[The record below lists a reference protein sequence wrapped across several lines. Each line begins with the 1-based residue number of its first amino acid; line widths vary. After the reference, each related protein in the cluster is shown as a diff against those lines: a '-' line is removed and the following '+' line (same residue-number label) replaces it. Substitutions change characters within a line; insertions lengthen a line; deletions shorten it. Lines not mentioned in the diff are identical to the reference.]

1 MDATERKPPDN
12 ETRWQRA
19 NRLGRASVQVLRS
32 DRRLLFFPA
41 FSALVNVFVG
51 GLSFALA
58 DNLVGSRGHSRTLLL
73 VGALIASYPATFV
86 GIFAGVALAAMLHSK
101 LDGQPVSVREGWRA
115 ARSRTRIIL
124 GWTVLVCTVGAVLRV
139 AEEYLPL
146 GGKIAAL
153 LLDLSWSLAT
163 LFAVPVIA
171 YEDLGPRDTLRRSAQ
186 LFRERWGEQ
195 TAGAVAIGASYALL
209 AVPGVLLIG
218 AGLADGGA
226 GGVLLVALGGAL
238 ILAVQAY
245 TISLGQVYRVYL
257 YRSALHPEAS
267 LPGPFSQADLDDPFH
282 KRRRRWWQG
291 SR

>member
-1 MDATERKPPDN
+1 MGATEPTAPSN

-19 NRLGRASVQVLRS
+19 NRLGRASFEVLRS
-32 DRRLLFFPA
+32 DRRLLIFPA
-41 FSALVNVFVG
+41 CSALVNVLVG

-58 DNLVGSRGHSRTLLL
+58 DGLVGSRGHSRTLIL
-73 VGALIASYPATFV
+73 VGGLIASYPATFV
-86 GIFAGVALAAMLHSK
+86 GLFAGVALATMLHRK
-101 LDGQPVSVREGWRA
+101 LDGEPVSVREGWRT
-115 ARSRTRIIL
+115 ARERTRVIL
-124 GWTVLVCTVGAVLRV
+124 AWTVLVCTVGAVLRV

-171 YEDLGPRDTLRRSAQ
+171 YEGLGPRETLRRSAQ

-195 TAGAVAIGASYALL
+195 TAGIIAIGTAYGLL
-209 AVPGVLLIG
+209 AIPGVILIG
-218 AGLADGGA
+218 GGLADGGA

-238 ILAVQAY
+238 LLAVQAF

-257 YRSALHPEAS
+257 YRSTLAPEHAV
-267 LPGPFSQADLDDPFH
+267 PAGPFSRADLEDPFRSR
-282 KRRRRWWQG
+282 KRRWWN
-291 SR
+291 